1 MAGNGR
7 CGKPKREW
15 EVFVGCQVVS
25 VEEPDGRQSRC
36 GGRDG
41 LAKTVTPEES
51 GKRAG
56 AEMRWWQAVIRPWRL
71 VGGVEW

>member
-1 MAGNGR
+1 MAGDGKHGR
-7 CGKPKREW
+7 PKREW
-15 EVFVGCQVVS
+15 EVFEGCQVVS
-25 VEEPDGRQSRC
+25 VEGPDGRRSHC

-41 LAKTVTPEES
+41 LAKAVTPEVS

-56 AEMRWWQAVIRPWRL
+56 AKMRWWQAVTQPWQL